1 MKTHTKLFLASV
13 GFMIGAGLSVAAPV
27 QENWDN
33 HCAKCH
39 GADGKGDTKVGKKL
53 KLKDY
58 TDAAAQAT
66 FTDEEIVKITAEGY
80 ADEKGKQTMKGFA
93 DKLSPEEIQE
103 FVAFIRAFKG

>member
-13 GFMIGAGLSVAAPV
+13 GFILGTGLCLAAPV

-39 GADGKGDTKVGKKL
+39 GATGKGDTKVGKKL

-58 TDAAAQAT
+58 TDAAAQAS
-66 FTDEEIVKITAEGY
+66 FTDEEIIKVTAEGY
-80 ADEKGKQTMKGFA
+80 KNEAGKEVMKGFG
-93 DKLSPEEIQE
+93 DVLSPEEIKD

>member
-1 MKTHTKLFLASV
+1 MKTHTKIFLASV

-39 GADGKGDTKVGKKL
+39 GADGTGATKVGKKL

-58 TDAAAQAT
+58 TDAAAQAS
-66 FTDEEIVKITAEGY
+66 FTDEDIVSATANGVKNE
-80 ADEKGKQTMKGFA
+80 AGKEVMKGFS